1 LYSIKENNELERL
14 LDNKTIEIG
23 MIVSFSYN
31 KEVLSG
37 IVIDKND
44 THARIIQISQ
54 TITKLH
60 FKIILSKKDT
70 IKENIQSL
78 FVDYTE
84 QKNVLITNLKVIDK
98 LKSQKLDEIL
108 RTLTK
113 YYSFLHYQS
122 VSSQTKKDYIAP
134 SGKVLDQSELFN
146 MIDASL
152 DMWLTT
158 GRFNEEFEK
167 KLAQFLGIKYALTVN
182 SGSSANL
189 LAISALT
196 SPQLADKRLKKGDEV
211 ITVAAGFPTTINPII
226 QNGLVPVFVDIE
238 LGTYN
243 INPYKIEEAISEKT
257 KAIFIA
263 HTLGNPFDLD
273 KVVEI
278 CNKHNLWLIEDNCDA
293 LGSKYKDK
301 YTGTYGHIGTLSFY
315 PAHHI
320 TMGEGGA
327 VITNDSILY
336 KIIMSFRDWG
346 RECCCPP
353 GSDNICQ
360 KRFSQQ
366 HGNLPYGYDHKYVY
380 SHTGYNLKLTDWQAA
395 IGLAQLEKLPCFIEK
410 RKENF
415 KLLYDGLK
423 EFDEY
428 FILPE
433 ITENSEPSWFGFLI
447 TIKENNK
454 FNKIDLIKYLE
465 ENNVGTRQLFA
476 GNILRQPVFVNS
488 DIDFRIK
495 NSPLI
500 NSSELTEEHYKILP
514 NTDTVMNSTFWIG
527 IWQGITEIEINYI
540 IKIFKNFIKERL
552 KSNFLVEL

>member
-1 LYSIKENNELERL
+1 MYSIKENNELKRL
-14 LDNKTIEIG
+14 DDKMIETG
-23 MIVSFSYN
+23 MIVSFSCN

-44 THARIIQISQ
+44 THARIIQISP
-54 TITKLH
+54 TITELH
-60 FKIILSKKDT
+60 FAIILSKNDT
-70 IKENIQSL
+70 INKTFQNL

-84 QKNVLITNLKVIDK
+84 QKNVLITELKLIDK
-98 LKSQKLDEIL
+98 LKPQKLDEIL
-108 RTLTK
+108 RSLTK

-122 VSSQTKKDYIAP
+122 ITVQAKKDYIAP

-158 GRFNEEFEK
+158 GRFNKEFEK
-167 KLAQFLGIKYALTVN
+167 KLAQFLGIKYALTTN

-196 SPQLADKRLKKGDEV
+196 SPQLGDKRLKKGDEV

-226 QNGLVPVFVDIE
+226 QNGLIPVFVDIE
-238 LGTYN
+238 LGIYN

-273 KVVEI
+273 KVAEI

-320 TMGEGGA
+320 TTGEGGA
-327 VITNDSILY
+327 VITNDSVLHR
-336 KIIMSFRDWG
+336 IIMSFRDWG
-346 RECCCPP
+346 RDCCCPP
-353 GSDNICQ
+353 GTDNLCQ

-366 HGNLPYGYDHKYVY
+366 HGKLPYGYDHKYVY
-380 SHTGYNLKLTDWQAA
+380 SHAGYNLKLTDWQAA

-415 KLLYDGLK
+415 KLLYEGLK

-433 ITENSEPSWFGFLI
+433 ITKNSEPSLFGFLI
-447 TIKENNK
+447 TVKENNK
-454 FNKIDLIKYLE
+454 LNKTNLVKYLE
-465 ENNVGTRQLFA
+465 ENNIGTRQLFA
-476 GNILRQPVFVNS
+476 GNILRQSVFVDS

-495 NSPLI
+495 NSPPI
-500 NSSELTEEHYKILP
+500 NSSELNEEHYKMLP

-527 IWQGITEIEINYI
+527 IWQGITEKEINYTV
-540 IKIFKNFIKERL
+540 KVFKKFIEEHL
-552 KSNFLVEL
+552 K